1 MNHLRRLSVPVLA
14 ALLALSFIPA
24 SAQNSDT
31 NGIEDVSKLEGIQG
45 AVDRSWESV
54 ESSQATPVVSGTPV
68 GSATPVVSTMSTS
81 LIATVMVF
89 DTDAH
94 AQATFELQRDAFL
107 VGLDGSGSMVE
118 GMDAEMSNQAIE
130 GLGDEA
136 HAFDTHFTGEGI
148 DAYSRYLLVWDGESV
163 FFNIIVGPSLEA
175 ISAVDLL
182 MEYMVEE
189 GEFSPEPEVFA
200 ADGTSTGGIWGFFP
214 ANDHPALTG
223 LAPTSDQIEFPVQ

>member
-1 MNHLRRLSVPVLA
+1 MNHLRRLSIPLLG
-14 ALLALSFIPA
+14 ALLALTLIPA

-45 AVDRSWESV
+45 SVDRSWESV
-54 ESSQATPVVSGTPV
+54 PSTQATPVVSATPE

-89 DTDAH
+89 DTDSH

-118 GMDAEMSNQAIE
+118 GMDTEMSNQAIE
-130 GLGDEA
+130 NLGNEA

-148 DAYSRYLLVWDGESV
+148 DAYSRYLLVWDGETV

-175 ISAVDLL
+175 ISAADLV
-182 MEYMVEE
+182 MEYMVDE
-189 GEFSPEPEVFA
+189 GGPSPEPETFA

-214 ANDHPALTG
+214 ANDHSSLNGLVPTTDQVQFPA
-223 LAPTSDQIEFPVQ
+223 Q